1 MLLYI
6 HPEYLNLGSNKDC
19 FYLIHDWV
27 SSFRY
32 ICNLPGKVNPQIDN
46 DIPLWV
52 SWQDFYLL
60 LYLLDVRTYTFRLK
74 RNSTNNSFLD
84 PFHELYI
91 NKLSEVY
98 SYLFHLKV
106 GRGEAELIC
115 RRQYFWVLYWLTL
128 WMCPSK
134 PLPGY
139 TIVMAYTTY
148 RTIEYKA

>member
-1 MLLYI
+1 MIGSVVLDIFVIFQEKWILKLI
-6 HPEYLNLGSNKDC
+6 MTYLCEFLDKISIYC
-19 FYLIHDWV
+19 FV
-27 SSFRY
+27 
-32 ICNLPGKVNPQIDN
+32 
-46 DIPLWV
+46 
-52 SWQDFYLL
+52 
-60 LYLLDVRTYTFRLK
+60 DVRTFTFRLK

-84 PFHELYI
+84 PYHELYI

-106 GRGEAELIC
+106 SRGEAELIC

-128 WMCPSK
+128 WMYPSK